1 MPEPRGSLSLLCA
14 ALAAMALI
22 AHDLQA
28 RRHGQAYYEAA
39 QAIAGGYDHGGQ
51 LLGEIKH
58 QPLRAIFR
66 DPVAAA
72 DQLRADELDAGAT
85 WAKVHNANTVAS
97 CPANSRV
104 FYAGCVAAMRGEW
117 PLDPE

>member
-1 MPEPRGSLSLLCA
+1 MEKPITRPRRLLQEVTITA
-14 ALAAMALI
+14 
-22 AHDLQA
+22 DS
-28 RRHGQAYYEAA
+28 
-39 QAIAGGYDHGGQ
+39 

-58 QPLRAIFR
+58 QPLRAISR
-66 DPVAAA
+66 GPVAAA

-117 PLDPE
+117 PLDPDDVNLGQKGNGL